1 MALFRDM
8 DGNFFRIP
16 SEILEAYR
24 VEGELPEGSALA
36 GEEVSGGLEAWAGS
50 PGYQWPSGADLIP
63 AQAPSYLWPDAHA
76 PQTPAHS
83 FAPQAPSYIWPSA
96 VAH

>member
-24 VEGELPEGSALA
+24 VEGELPEGSTLA
-36 GEEVSGGLEAWAGS
+36 GEEVSGGLQTCAGT
-50 PGYQWPSGADLIP
+50 PGYIWPSPADVIP
-63 AQAPSYLWPDAHA
+63 AEAPSYLWPAAHA
-76 PQTPAHS
+76 AQVVPRALPTP
-83 FAPQAPSYIWPSA
+83 APSYIWPSA
-96 VAH
+96 VTH